1 MPPRDRTPV
10 NPTRADVDAR
20 LGETFLMLNQIA
32 ASLALIERS
41 CTRVMEALPVADDA
55 AVDHAIALRVAS
67 FNAHITLEQIGNVS
81 DALTTVLRFLAQQ
94 KTRMPDECLALAGLD
109 D

>member
-1 MPPRDRTPV
+1 M

-20 LGETFLMLNQIA
+20 IGETFLALNQIA

-41 CTRVMEALPVADDA
+41 CSRVMEALPVADDA

-67 FNAHITLEQIGNVS
+67 LNAHVTLEQIGNVA
-81 DALTTVLRFLAQQ
+81 DTLTTVLRFLAQQ
-94 KTRMPDECLALAGLD
+94 KTRTPDECLALAGLGD
-109 D
+109 EP